1 MKTEETQIEGLKKE
15 KGVVFFFFWR
25 EKGVVLWGEKNFV
38 KLRDTKTVTFE
49 EVNSTSRIRPH
60 SRDQLGFMRSY
71 DHICNR
77 IYSSCGRIAS
87 IWKKSRVLENQRQ
100 TKKPE
105 RNGINIQPKKKKETL
120 FHIHILV
127 LLSKIL

>member
-1 MKTEETQIEGLKKE
+1 M
-15 KGVVFFFFWR
+15 
-25 EKGVVLWGEKNFV
+25 LWGEKNFV

-60 SRDQLGFMRSY
+60 SRHQLGFTRSN